1 MEHTTY
7 IYMLLF
13 GGLLLLSRLLES
25 ISEKIKLPGMLLILI
40 MGMLLP
46 DFLGNHQS
54 YLSNE
59 QAESIASLGLAII
72 LFYGD
77 CQLPGGK
84 KKLYP

>member
-7 IYMLLF
+7 VYMLLF

-54 YLSNE
+54 YLSRE
-59 QAESIASLGLAII
+59 
-72 LFYGD
+72 
-77 CQLPGGK
+77 
-84 KKLYP
+84 